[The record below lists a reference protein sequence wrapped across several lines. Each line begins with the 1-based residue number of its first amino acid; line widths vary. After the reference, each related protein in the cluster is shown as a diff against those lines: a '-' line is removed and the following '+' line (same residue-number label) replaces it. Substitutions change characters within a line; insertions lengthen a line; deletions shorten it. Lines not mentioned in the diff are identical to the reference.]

1 MEVYSSHL
9 TVIKMPFPLLIIQVK
24 FRRSLWLLGYH
35 FSRRCVGRKVTC
47 SLSTADPWY
56 MLSDLG
62 LGCICPTFG
71 SGAVI
76 VGAMAAPCQA
86 LMLLLPD
93 PMGLSCRECWC
104 HWDRVLIDRLG
115 RGGDGEPV

>member
-1 MEVYSSHL
+1 
-9 TVIKMPFPLLIIQVK
+9 
-24 FRRSLWLLGYH
+24 
-35 FSRRCVGRKVTC
+35 
-47 SLSTADPWY
+47 

-76 VGAMAAPCQA
+76 VGPMAAPCQA
-86 LMLLLPD
+86 LLLLLPD
-93 PMGLSCRECWC
+93 PMGLNCRECWC